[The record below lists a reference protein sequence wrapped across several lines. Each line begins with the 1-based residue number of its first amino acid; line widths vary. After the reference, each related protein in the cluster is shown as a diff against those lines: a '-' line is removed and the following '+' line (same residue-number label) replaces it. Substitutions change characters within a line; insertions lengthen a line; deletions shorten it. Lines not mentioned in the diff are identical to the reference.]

1 MSETGKRIFLANG
14 ASIELSNE
22 KMLFWGCNG
31 KWIRAAG
38 HTEMQF
44 LSYLLK
50 HPGKTIPY
58 DTLYNSYPNKGAKCG
73 AASALTKERSRLP
86 QDIKENVKNEYG
98 CGYRLLLQQEQ
109 TAEPPAEKET
119 PTGIIGDIGDLLGEY
134 YGFYLDP
141 TGQLT
146 GAYLHIQEDAEGC
159 GCKMNADGI
168 FGLRSDELM
177 QKVPQVFHGEAPY
190 AEQFKK
196 FKEALTGP
204 QRKCFFASG
213 ELREFD
219 QHVVAITLA
228 REHIDRWNIVI
239 NIKDFMLDPRPR
251 DCDRNLY
258 RGGMAMMIG
267 CWTKSGIVAYRIA
280 FVRKSWFNPKIMT
293 LQSQDLKDMLI
304 SNGFVNVDE
313 KADKELYQW
322 IVEYGTDF

>member
-38 HTEMQF
+38 HTEMQI
-44 LSYLLK
+44 LSYLLR
-50 HPGKTIPY
+50 HPGKTVPY
-58 DTLYNSYPNKGAKCG
+58 EVLYNSYPNKGAKCG

-98 CGYRLLLQQEQ
+98 CGYQLLLQQEQ
-109 TAEPPAEKET
+109 TAEPLAEKET
-119 PTGIIGDIGDLLGEY
+119 ATGVIGDIEDLLGEY

-141 TGQLT
+141 TGRMT
-146 GAYLHIQEDAEGC
+146 GAYLRLYKDPECAGITA
-159 GCKMNADGI
+159 NAILDI
-168 FGLRSDELM
+168 RSDEALKRM
-177 QKVPQVFHGEAPY
+177 PQVFTAEGAPC
-190 AEQFKK
+190 EQFKILK
-196 FKEALTGP
+196 QSLTGE
-204 QRKCFFASG
+204 QRKCFWNSG
-213 ELREFD
+213 ELQVFD
-219 QHVVAITLA
+219 KHVVAITLS
-228 REHIDRWNIVI
+228 RQFSDRWNIVI

-267 CWTKSGIVAYRIA
+267 CWTKSGIVACRIG
-280 FVRKSWFNPKIMT
+280 FVRKSWFNPHIMT

-304 SNGFVNVDE
+304 SDGFVNVDE

-322 IVEYGTDF
+322 IVEYGAD